1 MSPGGTELGNYQV
14 KKTKNCTREGH
25 NTLVAERSLV
35 ERSGTEG
42 GLGGTVGAPSKNDWV
57 MVGRW
62 IRKYEYKIE
71 KLRL

>member
-42 GLGGTVGAPSKNDWV
+42 GSGGHRRCPQ
-57 MVGRW
+57 
-62 IRKYEYKIE
+62 
-71 KLRL
+71 